1 MALNINGTTGIS
13 GVDGSASAPALT
25 GTDANTGINFG
36 SDVIDLSTGG
46 SSRFKV
52 GAAGQLGVAGA
63 NYGTSGQALLSQG
76 ASAAPQW
83 GTVSAG
89 ITEADIWRLTQDVQA
104 SQGAL
109 STLTAWERADDA
121 ESTFIGTG
129 MTYNSSGEYFH
140 FPSTGKW
147 LINVSLVL
155 YGQYAFGWGFI
166 ATQFRGSGSSSYDGV
181 AAAWANVSANG
192 GYGGGFSQCLVDVTE
207 TGSSGARVYFDQQAV
222 STAGRFIH
230 GSTTQNRTSLAFIRL
245 GDT

>member
-63 NYGTSGQALLSQG
+63 NYGSSGQALLSQG

-83 GTVSAG
+83 GTLSAG
-89 ITEADIWRLTQDVQA
+89 ITEADCWRMTANLQGTSSATTITTNLTRGSD
-104 SQGAL
+104 G
-109 STLTAWERADDA
+109 TY
-121 ESTFIGTG
+121 IGTG
-129 MTYNSSGEYFH
+129 MSESSGVFTFTSTGIYHVLANIQFYLNGDNQYTGVEIAATANNSSYGARAVNYSH
-140 FPSTGKW
+140 IK
-147 LINVSLVL
+147 NVSNPTYSFVHCNAMFDITDTTN
-155 YGQYAFGWGFI
+155 QKVRFRVV
-166 ATQFRGSGSSSYDGV
+166 ATSSSTTIV
-181 AAAWANVSANG
+181 AATD
-192 GYGGGFSQCLVDVTE
+192 YDHTFF
-207 TGSSGARVYFDQQAV
+207 R
-222 STAGRFIH
+222 
-230 GSTTQNRTSLAFIRL
+230 FIRL

>member
-89 ITEADIWRLTQDVQA
+89 ITEADIWRLSTDVGG
-104 SQGAL
+104 SQGTL
-109 STLTAWERADDA
+109 STLTSWERADDPSA
-121 ESTFIGTG
+121 TYIGTG
-129 MTYNSSGEYFH
+129 MTFNTDHWY

-147 LINVSLVL
+147 LINVQLNL
-155 YGQYAFGWGFI
+155 YGQYAFHYGWLV
-166 ATQFRGSGSSSYDGV
+166 TQFRSSGSDSYEQV
-181 AAAWANVSANG
+181 ALAMATVSGNG
-192 GYGGGFSQCLVDVTE
+192 GYGGGFSQCLVDVTQS
-207 TGSSGARVYFDQQAV
+207 GSAGGKCYIDQQTQ
-222 STAGRFIH
+222 SRAGRFIS
-230 GSTTQNRTSLAFIRL
+230 GSTNKNQTSVAFIRL

>member
-1 MALNINGTTGIS
+1 MSKISLKHSGGNVVSLNSPTNAPGAAD
-13 GVDGSASAPALT
+13 VAFKLPNADGSA
-25 GTDANTGINFG
+25 GQFMKTDG
-36 SDVIDLSTGG
+36 SGNLAFATV
-46 SSRFKV
+46 
-52 GAAGQLGVAGA
+52 AAGVD
-63 NYGTSGQALLSQG
+63 
-76 ASAAPQW
+76 
-83 GTVSAG
+83 G
-89 ITEADIWRLTQDVQA
+89 ITEADIWRLTQDVQG
-104 SQGAL
+104 SQGSL
-109 STLTAWERADDA
+109 STLTAWERSDDA

-129 MTYNSSGEYFH
+129 MTYDSSGQYFH

-166 ATQFRGSGSSSYDGV
+166 VTQFRGSGSAAYDQT

-207 TGSSGARVYFDQQAV
+207 TGSSGARVYFDQQCV

-230 GSTTQNRTSLAFIRL
+230 GSTNQNRTSLAFIRL